1 MGLSNIAINVHATPI
16 APGTTTF
23 NPFGPYQT
31 QLIFT
36 DYSDFSAMFNNFAA
50 GQIDVTDWPVFSN
63 LLSGF
68 QGNPD
73 MAVTNSEPEFGMFQL
88 DINSH
93 WTWLGVANEITRVKG
108 TAGTIG
114 TPTTVSGCVTGTG
127 GFGHLTVNLV
137 NVELAGSPAIFDSNN
152 ALTILGGPGH
162 VFTVQDTGVVKG
174 GSPTGAYDFGSP
186 TTCAPSDTYT
196 ISTSVYSGSTTVS
209 IPSNGNITL
218 TLGVNYN
225 SISPVKLTDQGTAFR
240 RAMAHLLSKATFV
253 KDDTQLAGIAICDD
267 LQSAVPQGIGNGCSG
282 GPLGNTLPASVR
294 AAECPFVNIGQ
305 PTFSCSTA
313 NPPPTLFNLNITKA
327 ITPGQYWW
335 ATGAKG
341 AGVVDGL
348 PSIEDLHAACDYIAA
363 AGFSVV
369 NGNCAAVASSLQG
382 STAPACATVP
392 SGTPNNCAHL
402 SGPAGKWIVAYVRS
416 HQPRKHFGQIIA
428 DGLNALFG
436 TPQSNGGGTICYGAL
451 SPNPT
456 TGTCSTSLL
465 VPTYYTF
472 GQIVNVIYGDGFT
485 PDVWN
490 FYTAGYTTDT
500 VPDQPFTTY
509 SSNFAGQWCGGAAA
523 QFPPNEEIHCDPAYD
538 SQALA
543 GEFAATKALGGNL
556 FLAATTLGS
565 TTVTTIPVY
574 TPLVNFAALNGF
586 NYQGPF
592 PSPISPPPRS
602 TTGSLVA
609 QKGNGWEAGVAGTY
623 WTNLNARQVEN
634 YAPANSIYTP
644 GCTSISL
651 GVCTSANPDLIR
663 SGMSQDTDFLT
674 LFSATSVWD
683 FSIINSVYDTM
694 LTLVPRTGG
703 LPSAT
708 DPGYKLIDWMT
719 VSHSESISPTEV
731 SCLGPPI
738 NPTPVCYTGTTTQ
751 TWQLRPDLK
760 FHDGTAV
767 LADDAAYSLL
777 ACRDVPCALLAP
789 FVSNIATAT
798 CPVALPVSPGPCPV
812 APTLIPG
819 ASAVGNAASS
829 RTLQVKLILSSPL
842 YELNVGNDINI
853 IPKHVWQPVCGP
865 MPLAAGGGPCSNPAV
880 DPMCPNAPT
889 CNAGYFIGSGPF
901 VCTGVTGTAAAG
913 HVGGSCNQNADGSL
927 GGQTTSVGG
936 RVLLTANP
944 NYMRGPTRL
953 IGSNYQLFSW
963 ADEANTGTV
972 DINDL
977 AKAAVNFCKNPA
989 AFPGPGCP
997 ADAYF
1002 GNPLLGVP
1010 GQVNINDIATI
1021 ATYFDVSLTSPIA
1034 PSQVLGLDSVIDYFD
1049 PTGDT
1054 AGIFLGCVVQSATQL
1069 ACYTDSPPVP
1079 PPLPPQCPPPW
1090 ARSGNQQ
1097 ANCEAMSIPGL
1108 TFASHLRSFA
1118 DPYHPGYNQ
1127 DIWLFNG
1134 PINPVRGNTNIF
1146 WTPGCATFNVAG
1158 ACTSLIPDG
1167 AIKF

>member
-1 MGLSNIAINVHATPI
+1 MLILSLTLLMGLSNIAVNKVHAVSI
-16 APGTTTF
+16 LPGTTTF
-23 NPFGPYQT
+23 NPFGPFQE

-36 DYSDFSAMFNNFAA
+36 DYSDFSAMFTNFAS
-50 GQIDVTDWPVFSN
+50 GQIDITDWPVFSN

-68 QGNPD
+68 QTNPD

-108 TAGTIG
+108 TTGLIG
-114 TPTTVSGCVTGTG
+114 TPTPASGCVTSSG

-137 NVELAGSPAIFDSNN
+137 NVELAGSPAILDPNN

-196 ISTSVYSGSTTVS
+196 ISTSVYSGSAVVT
-209 IPSNGNITL
+209 IPSATPTSPNGNITV

-240 RAMAHLLSKATFV
+240 RAMAHLLNKGIFV
-253 KDDTQLAGIAICDD
+253 RDDTQLRGVAICDD
-267 LQSAVPQGIGNGCSG
+267 LQSAVPQGIGNGCSN
-282 GPLGNTLPASVR
+282 PLPASVL
-294 AAECPFVNIGQ
+294 AAECPFINIGQ
-305 PTFSCSTA
+305 PTLPCSTLT
-313 NPPPTLFNLNITKA
+313 PPSTLFNLNNSKA
-327 ITPGQYWW
+327 ITPGNYWW
-335 ATGAKG
+335 TTST
-341 AGVVDGL
+341 AGVVDGY
-348 PSIEDLHAACDYIAA
+348 PSIQDLHAACDYIHA
-363 AGFSVV
+363 AGFAVV
-369 NGNCAAVASSLQG
+369 NGDCAAVANSLQG
-382 STAPACATVP
+382 NTAPACATVP

-402 SGPAGKWIVAYVRS
+402 SGTAGKWIVAYVRS
-416 HQPRKHFGQIIA
+416 HQPRKHFGMIIS

-436 TPQSNGGGTICYGAL
+436 TPQSNGGGTICFGAL
-451 SPNPT
+451 APNPT
-456 TGTCSTSLL
+456 TGTCPVALL
-465 VPTYYTF
+465 TPTFYTF
-472 GQIVNVIYGDGFT
+472 SQIVNIIYGDGFA

-490 FYTAGYTTDT
+490 YYTAGYTTDT

-509 SSNFAGQWCGGAAA
+509 SSNFAGQWCNGAAA

-543 GEFAATKALGGNL
+543 GEFAATKDLGGKL

-592 PSPISPPPRS
+592 PSPISPAPRP

-609 QKGNGWEAGVAGTY
+609 QKGNGWEAGVAGTF
-623 WTNLNARQVEN
+623 WTNLNARQVPG
-634 YAPANSIYTP
+634 YKPANSIYTP
-644 GCTSISL
+644 GCTAISL
-651 GVCTSANPDLIR
+651 GVCTAANPELIR

-694 LTLVPRTGG
+694 LQLVPRTGG

-738 NPTPVCYTGTTTQ
+738 NAVPVCYTGTTTQ

-760 FHDGTAV
+760 FHDGTPV

-812 APTLIPG
+812 ATVLIPG

-853 IPKHVWQPVCGP
+853 IPKHIWAPICGN

-901 VCTGVTGTAAAG
+901 VCGGVPGTASAG
-913 HVGGSCNQNADGSL
+913 HIGGSCDQNSDGSL
-927 GGQTTSVGG
+927 GGQGTSVGG
-936 RVLLTANP
+936 RVLLTDNP
-944 NYMRGPTRL
+944 DYMRGPTEL
-953 IGSNYQLFSW
+953 IGSRYDLFSW
-963 ADEANTGTV
+963 ADQANSGTV

-977 AKAAVNFCKNPA
+977 AKAAVDFCKTPA
-989 AFPGPGCP
+989 TFPGPGCP
-997 ADAYF
+997 GDAYF
-1002 GNPLLGVP
+1002 GNPLLGTA

-1021 ATYFDVSLTSPIA
+1021 ATYFDISLTSPIA
-1034 PSQVLGLDSVIDYFD
+1034 PSQVPNLDTQIDYFD
-1049 PTGDT
+1049 QGSGNVFLSCSVTTTTTST
-1054 AGIFLGCVVQSATQL
+1054 AT
-1069 ACYTDSPPVP
+1069 CYTDQLTTTTGESVTI
-1079 PPLPPQCPPPW
+1079 
-1090 ARSGNQQ
+1090 
-1097 ANCEAMSIPGL
+1097 NCSTTTTTTTTETKTTITDQTGRILVQFSASISTVTTGTDCLIVYTPGTGL
-1108 TFASHLRSFA
+1108 API
-1118 DPYHPGYNQ
+1118 PYH
-1127 DIWLFNG
+1127 LH
-1134 PINPVRGNTNIF
+1134 T
-1146 WTPGCATFNVAG
+1146 
-1158 ACTSLIPDG
+1158 
-1167 AIKF
+1167 